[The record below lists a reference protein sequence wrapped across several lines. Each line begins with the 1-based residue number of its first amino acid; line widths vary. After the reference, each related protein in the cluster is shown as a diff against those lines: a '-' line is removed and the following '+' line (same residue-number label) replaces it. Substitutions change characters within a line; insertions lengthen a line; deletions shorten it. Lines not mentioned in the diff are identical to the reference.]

1 MFKDVKDLEFFLN
14 QNRVFDA
21 FGIDKLG
28 VFGSFARGE
37 KTINDIDLLVDDNFR
52 ALKKKYDIADEL
64 KQKSG
69 VKFDIVYESAAEP
82 IILYRAK
89 KDLKYVQKYQK

>member
-1 MFKDVKDLEFFLN
+1 MFRDIKDLELFLN
-14 QNRVFDA
+14 QNRIFDV

-37 KTINDIDLLVDDNFR
+37 RTVNDIDLLVNDKAY

-64 KQKSG
+64 KEKSG
-69 VKFDIVYESAAEP
+69 IKFDIVYESSAEP
-82 IILYRAK
+82 IILHRAK